1 MTRTKYNFYVWFIII
16 FCLNFAINLAVYL
29 IWRPS
34 ALLRFDYIVHQILA
48 TISVVLIMRGL
59 GLKID
64 SSLLLGIFYFGVAI
78 IGFVNIFAGVPY
90 GSLWPYYFLAGA
102 FANFANR
109 VFFFDRL
116 QGFFAI
122 ICVLIF
128 IISLCFDLKLFGWLC
143 YTILVL
149 ITISASVM
157 FLALRTKR

>member
-1 MTRTKYNFYVWFIII
+1 MIRTKYNFYLWFIII

-34 ALLRFDYIVHQILA
+34 ALLRFDYIVYQILA
-48 TISVVLIMRGL
+48 TISVVLIMRGF

-64 SSLLLGIFYFGVAI
+64 SSLLLGIFYLGVAI
-78 IGFVNIFAGVPY
+78 IGFINIFAGVPY
-90 GSLWPYYFLAGA
+90 G